1 LGAPVPINR
10 DTTPAWLL
18 PGPLRRLRLLL
29 RQTRDD
35 AADTRQQV
43 IEARAEQNANLA
55 RVEARLQEIAGQ
67 VHATRVADA
76 EAEQAVGATGPVKL
90 FTSVFDNSDLL
101 PHFLRHYSQAG
112 VADFYVA
119 TPSELADVI
128 GSLVS
133 DYNVTIVPTDPV
145 GDPHSVG
152 AAESMDTMRRS
163 YQDEDEWVI
172 VVDVDEFIHF
182 PEAIVDITAAAEVE
196 GANVVR
202 GVAHDRFSADGHL
215 LEVEPESD
223 LAALFPVR
231 ARFVRDVM
239 QGCEYKRVLVK
250 GPLESMHGADQHML
264 DGEKVA
270 SGQLVIDRYVW
281 TKGSVERLRA
291 LAQTLKEAGVDHGL
305 NTIERSSI
313 TTLADGSPGRSSGA
327 SCASRSGSSCLKA
340 GLGAA
345 RSAAGG
351 LKRSPAPTQRS
362 GRSSFKRSRDPGP
375 LV

>member
-1 LGAPVPINR
+1 
-10 DTTPAWLL
+10 
-18 PGPLRRLRLLL
+18 
-29 RQTRDD
+29 
-35 AADTRQQV
+35 
-43 IEARAEQNANLA
+43 
-55 RVEARLQEIAGQ
+55 
-67 VHATRVADA
+67 
-76 EAEQAVGATGPVKL
+76 VKL

-291 LAQTLKEAGVDHGL
+291 LAQTLKAAGVDQR
-305 NTIERSSI
+305 IEYDRA
-313 TTLADGSPGRSSGA
+313 LQHYDARGRFAWEEFGGELCIPEWEFVPEGWA
-327 SCASRSGSSCLKA
+327 RSGKIRGWRAEEVARTYAEKWPEFLQA
-340 GLGAA
+340 VEGPGPLGVSHEVPVGTPVRRDDPLAQNAVLAWGYVLAHA
-345 RSAAGG
+345 RQDAFRTSVLDWGG
-351 LKRSPAPTQRS
+351 ALGPHYVLA
-362 GRSSFKRSRDPGP
+362 RSSFPRSSWTTTAASCP
-375 LV
+375 LSAMKVGRCSRT